1 MDNLA
6 YLALL
11 ACPLM
16 MGGLFYFIIRGTKN
30 KDQGPENTV
39 QSEELQKNMTK
50 LMKQNEQ
57 LLEEIDQMKRAR

>member
-30 KDQGPENTV
+30 KDQGPENIV
-39 QSEELQKNMTK
+39 QSEELKRNMTK